1 MKEDFGFKFNYSNHH
16 IGKSEPLNENDIF
29 VLGEESSNNQNM
41 YVECKQCGILMDY
54 ISGSDGFGYWKCPIC
69 RTRVRETTVYN

>member
-41 YVECKQCGILMDY
+41 YVDCKQCGM
-54 ISGSDGFGYWKCPIC
+54 
-69 RTRVRETTVYN
+69 